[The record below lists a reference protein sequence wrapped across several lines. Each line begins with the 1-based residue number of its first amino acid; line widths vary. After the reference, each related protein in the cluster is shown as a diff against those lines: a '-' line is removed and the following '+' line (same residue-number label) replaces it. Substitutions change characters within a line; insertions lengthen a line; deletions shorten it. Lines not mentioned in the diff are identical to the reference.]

1 MAVKKQHP
9 HILLAENQA
18 GMASYCD
25 TCHVIELEI
34 GAFSLRVDET
44 SLALLSELLRDA
56 NYCLNVYQ
64 KERQKFTQDT
74 PADLM
79 FH

>member
-1 MAVKKQHP
+1 MAVKKHP
-9 HILLAENQA
+9 HILLAENHA
-18 GMASYCD
+18 GTASFCD
-25 TCHVIELEI
+25 ACKVIELEI
-34 GAFSLRVDET
+34 GAISLRVDES
-44 SLALLSELLRDA
+44 SLALLSELLKVA
-56 NYCLNVYQ
+56 NYRLNVYQ